1 MKLGAMASRLP
12 ASLACADLVFCYASD
27 HGKHALGWDARE
39 VLAPLRDSGKP
50 VQIVAAID
58 ALVVAIAKAAK
69 SGDQI
74 VIMSN
79 GGFGG
84 IHDKLLA
91 AIGQGL

>member
-12 ASLACADLVFCYASD
+12 TSLACADLVFCYAPD
-27 HGKHALGWDARE
+27 QGKHALGWNAHN
-39 VLAPLRDSGKP
+39 VLAPLSDSGKP
-50 VQIVAAID
+50 VQIVDAID
-58 ALVVAIAKAAK
+58 ALVTAIAQAAK

-91 AIGQGL
+91 AIRQVP